1 MICCCKNGLGMT
13 YKQNIIEYE
22 LYKIMLDL
30 QIFCELVA
38 VGFHM
43 TAFVCQVRT
52 PVGDGHQSSELH
64 AESSALATACLRS
77 SEWQR
82 TLALL
87 KESADASNESKA
99 SHLYNGMIHSKRAT
113 NGTNLMNV
121 MMSAWARGSHWLKSL
136 AILRGWQNE
145 LQWTGTGTEQMQP
158 DTVSFNA
165 CLNALERSSKW
176 QLDRI

>member
-1 MICCCKNGLGMT
+1 MRCCCTNGPGMT
-13 YKQNIIEYE
+13 YKRNIIIWYN
-22 LYKIMLDL
+22 MLDKL
-30 QIFCELVA
+30 DLSIFCDMVA
-38 VGFHM
+38 VGFDM
-43 TAFVCQVRT
+43 TVFVCQVPN
-52 PVGDGHQSSELH
+52 PVRDGHQSSELN
-64 AESSALATACLRS
+64 AESSTLATACLRS

-87 KESADASNESKA
+87 KESANASNESNESKA
-99 SHLYNGMIHSKRAT
+99 SHLYRMIHSNRSGT

-145 LQWTGTGTEQMQP
+145 LQHTGRDRTEQMQP
-158 DTVSFNA
+158 NTVSFNA

-176 QLDRI
+176 